1 MMSLEQLDLFHSTDL
16 KISTIEKDFS
26 LKVGKKVKIILTRNR
41 SHLITVRKNG
51 QHSVHLRVQEVF
63 LDARQEVWDA
73 IGTFMISPTT
83 ESRKVIRSFISGQ
96 RAQPNLREIQRK
108 YKLNPKGEYFHLDL
122 IFDEINREY
131 FNNEIVCHIT
141 WGKSYKKRRK
151 RSISFG
157 NYESFSNLIKI
168 NPALD
173 QTKVPPFFVRYIVY
187 HEMLHAKIEMSET
200 GAEGRKLHHSPPF
213 YDLEKRF
220 KEYAQAL
227 EWEKKNIHL
236 FIK

>member
-1 MMSLEQLDLFHSTDL
+1 MLLEQLDLFKSTETR
-16 KISTIEKDFS
+16 ISTIEKEFS
-26 LKVGKKVKIILTRNR
+26 LKIEKKVKIILTRNR

-63 LDARQEVWDA
+63 LNAPQDVWDA
-73 IGTFMISPTT
+73 IGTFMVLPSP
-83 ESRKVIRSFISGQ
+83 ESRRLIRDFISNHK
-96 RAQPNLREIQRK
+96 AVPNLKEFDLRLKIQ
-108 YKLNPKGEYFHLDL
+108 LKGEHHHLDL
-122 IFDEINREY
+122 IYDGINLDY
-131 FNNEIVCHIT
+131 FNNEIQCRIT

-173 QTKVPPFFVRYIVY
+173 QAKVPDYFIQYIVY
-187 HEMLHAKIEMSET
+187 HEMLHARFET
-200 GAEGRKLHHSPPF
+200 AGPPQSGRRFHHTGEF
-213 YDLEKRF
+213 YELEKRF
-220 KEYAQAL
+220 KEYDKAI